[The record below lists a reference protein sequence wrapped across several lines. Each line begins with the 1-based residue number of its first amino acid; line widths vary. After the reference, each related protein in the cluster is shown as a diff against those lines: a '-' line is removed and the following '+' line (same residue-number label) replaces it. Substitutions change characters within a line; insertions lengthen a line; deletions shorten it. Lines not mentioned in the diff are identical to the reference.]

1 MTLATHQL
9 TRVDAGCTR
18 LADVTVAFA
27 PGDLHVLIGPNGSG
41 KTSLLQ
47 ALAGDLAPGSGR
59 VSWQGR
65 DLNRFDRRGL
75 ARLRAVLPQQMPE
88 HLPYRVDEI
97 LALGRLPWAGEARAT
112 TQAAILRAAGQ
123 AGLLEHLA
131 ATYNRLSGGQ
141 RARVQLARVL
151 AQLDG
156 APLPAVFLLDEPT
169 AYFDPYWQHACL
181 ALARELA
188 QAGHVVICVLHDLNL
203 AAQYA
208 DQLYLMDAGR
218 LVLTGTP
225 ETVLNSPRLDAVY
238 GLRFSRLTD
247 PAVPGSLL
255 LRGQPVIAE
264 HGVVPPAS
272 SPARA

>member
-97 LALGRLPWAGEARAT
+97 LVKSRVTETRIVASVLSLASGESEAPEPGRLRA
-112 TQAAILRAAGQ
+112 
-123 AGLLEHLA
+123 
-131 ATYNRLSGGQ
+131 
-141 RARVQLARVL
+141 
-151 AQLDG
+151 
-156 APLPAVFLLDEPT
+156 
-169 AYFDPYWQHACL
+169 
-181 ALARELA
+181 
-188 QAGHVVICVLHDLNL
+188 
-203 AAQYA
+203 
-208 DQLYLMDAGR
+208 
-218 LVLTGTP
+218 
-225 ETVLNSPRLDAVY
+225 
-238 GLRFSRLTD
+238 
-247 PAVPGSLL
+247 
-255 LRGQPVIAE
+255 
-264 HGVVPPAS
+264 
-272 SPARA
+272 